1 MLNTI
6 IRKLQRYNG
15 WVGAAG
21 GLCLSLGLYYGLVA
35 SPPDYYQGEVVRIM
49 YVHVPLAHTS
59 LLAYTVLFLGS
70 LWYLW
75 TRDPVVDNLCHAA
88 AGLSIFFTAV
98 ALITGSIWAKPTW
111 NTWWTWDA
119 RLVSF
124 AVLFLILAGYLMLR
138 TFIDDPERE
147 ARYAAVLAI
156 VGFIDLPIVHFSVE
170 WWRTLHQPL
179 SISMRG
185 VSISEEILIPLVLM
199 GIGFSILFVYMLI
212 VRTQMLYLSSLL
224 NAKKGRLL
232 SQVHL
237 AKVEP

>member
-6 IRKLQRYNG
+6 IRKLQRYKG
-15 WVGAAG
+15 WFGAAG

-88 AGLSIFFTAV
+88 AGLSAFFTAV

-156 VGFIDLPIVHFSVE
+156 VGFVDLPIIHFSVE

-185 VSISEEILIPLVLM
+185 VSISKEILIPLVLM

-224 NAKKGRLL
+224 SAKKGRLL

>member
-1 MLNTI
+1 MINAVVKWI
-6 IRKLQRYNG
+6 QRYDG
-15 WVGAAG
+15 WVGGAG
-21 GLCLSLGLYYGLVA
+21 GLCLLTGVYLGLIA

-49 YVHVPLAHTS
+49 YVHVPLAQTAM
-59 LLAYTVLFLGS
+59 LAYSVLFGSS

-75 TRDPVVDNLCHAA
+75 KRDPLIDNMAHAA
-88 AGLSIFFTAV
+88 AGISAFLTAG
-98 ALITGSIWAKPTW
+98 ALVTGSIWAKPTW

-124 AVLFLILAGYLMLR
+124 AVMFLILAGYLMLR

-147 ARYAAVLAI
+147 ARFAAVLAI

-185 VSISEEILIPLVLM
+185 VSMSREMLIPLGVMTVGL
-199 GIGFSILFVYMLI
+199 ILLFVYMLM
-212 VRTQMLYLSSLL
+212 VRTQMLYLTRLL
-224 NAKKGRLL
+224 QAKQGRLL
-232 SQVHL
+232 TQVRL
-237 AKVEP
+237 SNPRI

>member
-1 MLNTI
+1 MLNAI
-6 IRKLQRYNG
+6 IRKLQLYKG

-88 AGLSIFFTAV
+88 AGLSAFFTAG

-138 TFIDDPERE
+138 TFIDDAERE

-156 VGFIDLPIVHFSVE
+156 VGFVDLPIVHFSVE

-179 SISMRG
+179 SVSMRG
-185 VSISEEILIPLVLM
+185 VSISKEILIPLVLM
-199 GIGFSILFVYMLI
+199 GIGFSILFAYMLI

-224 NAKKGRLL
+224 SAKKGRLL